1 MPRDAKWPFCQ
12 KFTWLG
18 KWESFSLSHHSA
30 KFDLYRCCGGGDK
43 TFSFC
48 HLTSRDSMI
57 KRTCNLSYGSPL
69 SQVITV
75 PNFMLISFVE
85 GDFNLS
91 HEITWPY
98 DQRDMWLGKGESW
111 VTPLLSYVWKYLGSR
126 HKIFNLS
133 RDVI

>member
-57 KRTCNLSYGSPL
+57 KRTCNLSYGNPL

-85 GDFNLS
+85 V
-91 HEITWPY
+91 EILICHMKS
-98 DQRDMWLGKGESW
+98 RDLMIKGTCDLGESW
-111 VTPLLSYVWKYLGSR
+111 VTPLLSYVWKYFGSR